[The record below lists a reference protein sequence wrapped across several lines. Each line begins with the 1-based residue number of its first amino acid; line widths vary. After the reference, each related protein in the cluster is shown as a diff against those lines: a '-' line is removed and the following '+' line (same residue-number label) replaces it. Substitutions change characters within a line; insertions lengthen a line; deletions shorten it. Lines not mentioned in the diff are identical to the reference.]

1 MRKELF
7 DILLEQAVIA
17 SQTTVKIIAK
27 SDEINKVVL
36 SSLADEDFLKSR
48 FYLPYIL
55 QCS

>member
-7 DILLEQAVIA
+7 DILLEQAVVA

-36 SSLADEDFLKSR
+36 SSSADEDFLKSR
-48 FYLPYIL
+48 FYRPYIL
-55 QCS
+55 QSC